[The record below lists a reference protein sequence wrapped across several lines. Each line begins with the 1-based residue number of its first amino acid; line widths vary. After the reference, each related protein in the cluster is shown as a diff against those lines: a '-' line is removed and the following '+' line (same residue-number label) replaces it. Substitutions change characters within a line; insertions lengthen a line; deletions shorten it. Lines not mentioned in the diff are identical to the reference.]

1 MIAAESV
8 ACLNKALC
16 HLKDIWEEIGIPEDQ
31 RLERTNVV
39 KNHVKV
45 SVECNDVDHLLDP
58 VKTALVVKLTKLL
71 WFRVFWTWW
80 SQKKRACGNVFWQ
93 VSRHVTKRWV
103 NYAWSFSFPC
113 FRQAFTLDAHC
124 SPWKRKKHNVW
135 LGITLFMISN
145 VFRRTEVTLYLS
157 RRKTSGLTLKWW

>member
-45 SVECNDVDHLLDP
+45 SIEGSCSLVESC
-58 VKTALVVKLTKLL
+58 
-71 WFRVFWTWW
+71 
-80 SQKKRACGNVFWQ
+80 QIG
-93 VSRHVTKRWV
+93 
-103 NYAWSFSFPC
+103 FS
-113 FRQAFTLDAHC
+113 D
-124 SPWKRKKHNVW
+124 
-135 LGITLFMISN
+135 
-145 VFRRTEVTLYLS
+145 
-157 RRKTSGLTLKWW
+157 